1 MTWRDILN
9 PGEKG
14 NERRSLVMYRSVTT
28 NRLLFGMSVG
38 NASAQS
44 MEGPDYPIL
53 PMEAP
58 IPTPR
63 PELPSEA
70 AARQQKEGKT

>member
-1 MTWRDILN
+1 
-9 PGEKG
+9 
-14 NERRSLVMYRSVTT
+14 MYRSVTT
-28 NRLLFGMSVG
+28 ICLLFGMSVG

-44 MEGPDYPIL
+44 MEGWPDYPIL

-63 PELPSEA
+63 PKSPSEA
-70 AARQQKEGKT
+70 AARQQKEGKTSGSG